1 MAPEDNMPQKSPF
14 AKLFDPD
21 AQVDKQLQKI
31 RDRIYYFAWS
41 RDRRDEAKLDWVL
54 SENGVNRNV
63 HLRWIAEALSGL
75 SRNHINGLPCWL
87 HLVNRQISA
96 DFIRFIYSVNDLDI
110 LVDLKAD
117 HTEPNEAKLDT
128 VVNLLHNANFKR
140 YTRSAR
146 VRIHFP
152 DKYPFQNLPVFNQHA
167 LDNIA
172 VALDGFQQLAH
183 LSVRVVPMQGPE
195 VYELR
200 LATFPFYPMSMT
212 NWSIRMLNST
222 TYNWDVVGGEQLH
235 HLNLAWELFQETGS
249 LTATVNPP
257 DGAKRPASHI
267 DQVPGAKSV
276 VDVPKKLVVN
286 QKKNGSQKRKG
297 RKLKA
302 LSAVTAPS
310 TSKTAPEVTSDDP
323 SLRSSSASLDHS
335 KDHPPILVPGH
346 DSGSGAELS
355 HTKLPITGMPSQS
368 AEEPSDPVSPA
379 HNSIGTAQQPSSPAS
394 PTKLETTSGVKQNSA
409 SEVTDE
415 NVENDNIAEQNPC
428 HANPIDT
435 APEDRVNSESPQEK
449 TPSSSAPSSV
459 TLGRDQSEDE
469 AAIHNTVEETPQV
482 ETTMR
487 GAGVESEKPVQK
499 KRRNRKK
506 GKKTQSTDTAAM
518 PSNDESDQQLPVEL
532 EDNGSTIFIST
543 VGAQGIFPISKG
555 LDGILFNGQREFPL
569 AEIVELERWTEDGGF
584 LRYKRENGRRGI
596 IQRNP
601 DLDRVLR
608 QKERM
613 AAQESQ
619 RRAEKL
625 LAKGKRKTK
634 KVKEVMI
641 RRKGDSNGLRRSVE
655 DTKQL
660 AGGREGS
667 DLRRRFNEITGERL
681 EKETTASQAST
692 SEDSDSSDEDASSPE
707 GQWSSPEQARY
718 PQRESLIRHEHLDT
732 NSVSHHRNPSSSFHA
747 VGFSLPGSTTQVLMF
762 PKEDDTGED
771 GSQVEHEDVEERGHA
786 DIGLSGTPA
795 TNSASAHQRH
805 HQGRQMDEQHLIEEL
820 EDSGDCA
827 SVISQYGD
835 EGPPSISDDES
846 QNSAT

>member
-1 MAPEDNMPQKSPF
+1 MATEDNEDNKPQKSPF
-14 AKLFDPD
+14 AKLFDAD
-21 AQVDKQLQKI
+21 AQQDKQLQKI

-63 HLRWIAEALSGL
+63 HLKWIAEASSGL
-75 SRNHINGLPCWL
+75 NRDHIDGSPCWL

-117 HTEPNEAKLDT
+117 HTVPNEAKLGT
-128 VVNLLHNANFKR
+128 VVNLLQNANFQH

-152 DKYPFQNLPVFNQHA
+152 DRYPSQNLPVLNQHA

-235 HLNLAWELFQETGS
+235 HLNLAWDLFLESGS
-249 LTATVNPP
+249 LTATVRPP
-257 DGAKRPASHI
+257 DNTEKPNSHI
-267 DQVPGAKSV
+267 DQAPGAKGIV
-276 VDVPKKLVVN
+276 GVTKKPVVN

-297 RKLKA
+297 RKLKT
-302 LSAVTAPS
+302 LSAVTALSP
-310 TSKTAPEVTSDDP
+310 SKTASKVPPEDP
-323 SLRSSSASLDHS
+323 SLRSSSTSSNPS
-335 KDHPPILVPGH
+335 KDHLSISVSGH
-346 DSGSGAELS
+346 DLGFGAEFS
-355 HTKLPITGMPSQS
+355 HTKLPIHGMPSQ
-368 AEEPSDPVSPA
+368 AAGEPPDPVSPA
-379 HNSIGTAQQPSSPAS
+379 HNSFETAQQPSPPAS
-394 PTKLETTSGVKQNSA
+394 STKMETISDVNQNSA
-409 SEVTDE
+409 SEVNDE
-415 NVENDNIAEQNPC
+415 AEEKDNNAEQHPC
-428 HANPIDT
+428 LANPIGT
-435 APEDRVNSESPQEK
+435 APDERVNLESPQEK
-449 TPSSSAPSSV
+449 SPSSSAPSSV

-469 AAIHNTVEETPQV
+469 AAIHNEVEETSQV

-487 GAGVESEKPVQK
+487 GAGVESEKPVRK

-506 GKKTQSTDTAAM
+506 GKKTQSTETAAI
-518 PSNDESDQQLPVEL
+518 PSNDDSGQQLPAES
-532 EDNGSTIFIST
+532 EDNGGTIFIST
-543 VGAQGIFPISKG
+543 IDPQRIFPMSKTSDAF
-555 LDGILFNGQREFPL
+555 LLNGQRDFPL
-569 AEIVELERWTEDGGF
+569 AEIVELERWTEDERF
-584 LRYKRENGRRGI
+584 FRYKRENGRRGI

-608 QKERM
+608 QKERI
-613 AAQESQ
+613 AAQETQ
-619 RRAEKL
+619 RQAEKMI
-625 LAKGKRKTK
+625 AKGKRKTK
-634 KVKEVMI
+634 KAKEVMI
-641 RRKGDSNGLRRSVE
+641 RRKGPSDGLRRRVE

-660 AGGREGS
+660 ADGRQES
-667 DLRRRFNEITGERL
+667 DLRKRFNEITGERL
-681 EKETTASQAST
+681 EREATASEASS

-718 PQRESLIRHEHLDT
+718 PQRESSTHHENLNT
-732 NSVSHHRNPSSSFHA
+732 NSVSHHRPPSSSCHA
-747 VGFSLPGSTTQVLMF
+747 VGFGLPGSTQVFMF
-762 PKEDDTGED
+762 AKEHTSGGD
-771 GSQVEHEDVEERGHA
+771 GSQVEHKDVEV
-786 DIGLSGTPA
+786 
-795 TNSASAHQRH
+795 
-805 HQGRQMDEQHLIEEL
+805 DEQHLVEEL

-835 EGPPSISDDES
+835 EGPPSISDYDS
-846 QNSAT
+846 QNPSA

>member
-1 MAPEDNMPQKSPF
+1 MHSQTAQSHAMATEDDTPQKCPF

-21 AQVDKQLQKI
+21 AQDDKQLQKI

-63 HLRWIAEALSGL
+63 HLKWIAGTS
-75 SRNHINGLPCWL
+75 SRSNRNHIDGLPCWL

-96 DFIRFIYSVNDLDI
+96 DFIRFIYSVNNLDI

-117 HTEPNEAKLDT
+117 RTEPNKAKLDT
-128 VVNLLHNANFKR
+128 VVNLLQNANFQR

-172 VALDGFQQLAH
+172 MALDGFQQLAH

-212 NWSIRMLNST
+212 NWSIRILNST

-235 HLNLAWELFQETGS
+235 HLNLAWDLFQETGS
-249 LTATVNPP
+249 LTATINPP
-257 DGAKRPASHI
+257 DSAERPISHI
-267 DQVPGAKSV
+267 DQVPGDKG
-276 VDVPKKLVVN
+276 VPKKLVVN

-297 RKLKA
+297 RKLRA

-310 TSKTAPEVTSDDP
+310 TSKTAP
-323 SLRSSSASLDHS
+323 
-335 KDHPPILVPGH
+335 
-346 DSGSGAELS
+346 SGSGAELS
-355 HTKLPITGMPSQS
+355 HTRLPITGMPSPS
-368 AEEPSDPVSPA
+368 AGEPPDPVPPA
-379 HNSIGTAQQPSSPAS
+379 HNSFGAAQQSSPPES
-394 PTKLETTSGVKQNSA
+394 LTKLEATSGVQQNSA
-409 SEVTDE
+409 SEINDEAVETD
-415 NVENDNIAEQNPC
+415 NTAEQHPR

-435 APEDRVNSESPQEK
+435 APEECVNLEPPQE
-449 TPSSSAPSSV
+449 TSPSSSAPSSV

-469 AAIHNTVEETPQV
+469 AAIHNAVEETPQV

-487 GAGVESEKPVQK
+487 GAGVDSEKPVQK

-506 GKKTQSTDTAAM
+506 GKKTQSTDTAAI
-518 PSNDESDQQLPVEL
+518 PSNDESGQQLPVEL
-532 EDNGSTIFIST
+532 EDNGTTIFIST
-543 VGAQGIFPISKG
+543 FGAQGIFPMNQGSDDIV
-555 LDGILFNGQREFPL
+555 FNGQRDFPL
-569 AEIVELERWTEDGGF
+569 AEIVELERWTDDGRF

-596 IQRNP
+596 IQGNS

-613 AAQESQ
+613 AAQETQ
-619 RRAEKL
+619 RQAEKL
-625 LAKGKRKTK
+625 IAKGKRKTK

-655 DTKQL
+655 DTMQL
-660 AGGREGS
+660 VGGREGS
-667 DLRRRFNEITGERL
+667 DLRKRFNEITGESL
-681 EKETTASQAST
+681 EKEDSAFEVSSF
-692 SEDSDSSDEDASSPE
+692 EDSDSGDEDA
-707 GQWSSPEQARY
+707 
-718 PQRESLIRHEHLDT
+718 
-732 NSVSHHRNPSSSFHA
+732 
-747 VGFSLPGSTTQVLMF
+747 
-762 PKEDDTGED
+762 
-771 GSQVEHEDVEERGHA
+771 
-786 DIGLSGTPA
+786 
-795 TNSASAHQRH
+795 
-805 HQGRQMDEQHLIEEL
+805 
-820 EDSGDCA
+820 
-827 SVISQYGD
+827 
-835 EGPPSISDDES
+835 
-846 QNSAT
+846 

>member
-1 MAPEDNMPQKSPF
+1 MPQKSPF
-14 AKLFDPD
+14 AKLFDAD
-21 AQVDKQLQKI
+21 AQDDKILQKI

-63 HLRWIAEALSGL
+63 HLKWIAEAS
-75 SRNHINGLPCWL
+75 SRSNRNHIDGCWL

-96 DFIRFIYSVNDLDI
+96 DFIRFIYTVNDLDI
-110 LVDLKAD
+110 LVDLKA
-117 HTEPNEAKLDT
+117 HRTEPNEAKLDT
-128 VVNLLHNANFKR
+128 VVNLLQNANFQR

-152 DKYPFQNLPVFNQHA
+152 DKYPFQNLPVINQHA

-172 VALDGFQQLAH
+172 MALDGFQQLTR

-212 NWSIRMLNST
+212 NWSIRMLNSM

-235 HLNLAWELFQETGS
+235 HLNLAWDSFQETGS

-257 DGAKRPASHI
+257 DGAERPTSHI
-267 DQVPGAKSV
+267 DQVPGDNGTV
-276 VDVPKKLVVN
+276 GLPKKLVVT

-302 LSAVTAPS
+302 LSVVTVPS
-310 TSKTAPEVTSDDP
+310 ASKTVSEVPSDDP
-323 SLRSSSASLDHS
+323 SLRSSSTSLDLS
-335 KDHPPILVPGH
+335 KDHRSILASGH
-346 DSGSGAELS
+346 GSGSGAELS
-355 HTKLPITGMPSQS
+355 HTRLPITAMPSPS
-368 AEEPSDPVSPA
+368 VGEPPDPVPPA
-379 HNSIGTAQQPSSPAS
+379 HSSFGTAQQSSPPAS
-394 PTKLETTSGVKQNSA
+394 SAKLEATPGVKQNLA
-409 SEVTDE
+409 SEISDEVVETDST
-415 NVENDNIAEQNPC
+415 AAQNRR

-435 APEDRVNSESPQEK
+435 APEERVDLETLQE
-449 TPSSSAPSSV
+449 TPPSSSAPSSV

-469 AAIHNTVEETPQV
+469 AEIQNAVDETPQV

-487 GAGVESEKPVQK
+487 GAGVDSEKPLQK

-506 GKKTQSTDTAAM
+506 GKKTKSTDTAAI
-518 PSNDESDQQLPVEL
+518 PSNDEIGKQLPVEL
-532 EDNGSTIFIST
+532 EDDGSTIFIST
-543 VGAQGIFPISKG
+543 VDPQRIFPISKG
-555 LDGILFNGQREFPL
+555 LDGILFNGQRDFPL
-569 AEIVELERWTEDGGF
+569 AEIVELERWTVDEQF
-584 LRYKRENGRRGI
+584 LLYKRENGRRGI
-596 IQRNP
+596 IQRNS

-613 AAQESQ
+613 AARETQRQE
-619 RRAEKL
+619 EKL
-625 LAKGKRKTK
+625 IAQGKRKSK

-641 RRKGDSNGLRRSVE
+641 RRKGNSNGLRRSVE

-667 DLRRRFNEITGERL
+667 DLRKRFNEITGERL
-681 EKETTASQAST
+681 EKETNASQASS
-692 SEDSDSSDEDASSPE
+692 SEDFDSSDEDASSPE

-718 PQRESLIRHEHLDT
+718 PQRESLIHQEHLDT
-732 NSVSHHRNPSSSFHA
+732 NFV
-747 VGFSLPGSTTQVLMF
+747 
-762 PKEDDTGED
+762 
-771 GSQVEHEDVEERGHA
+771 
-786 DIGLSGTPA
+786 
-795 TNSASAHQRH
+795 SAHQKH
-805 HQGRQMDEQHLIEEL
+805 HQNCQMDEQHLVEEL

-835 EGPPSISDDES
+835 EGPQSISDDEGP
-846 QNSAT
+846 NPAAR